1 MDAFRGDLRVLI
13 ITCGPSDKASGSLTG
28 AGLAIFRG
36 DLRATTCAGPETPVR
51 ILTHQVLAVLRG
63 ERSNSHATTDELQV
77 TCVAATGEFDV
88 EAQLL
93 VDASCCGEVL
103 DAVCLGEVR

>member
-13 ITCGPSDKASGSLTG
+13 IICGPSDKASGSLTG

-63 ERSNSHATTDELQV
+63 ERSNSHATTDELQ
-77 TCVAATGEFDV
+77 AACAAGEFDV